1 MHTSALFCF
10 ILLFLTITPAFAK
23 DDICKIV
30 SKSGLKGLV
39 HFVFDEAEFVEIE
52 VNVGVSVDPILFAT
66 VNAEIIALHVT
77 VIPNC

>member
-52 VNVGVSVDPILFAT
+52 KHDQSHQQETTDP
-66 VNAEIIALHVT
+66 
-77 VIPNC
+77 